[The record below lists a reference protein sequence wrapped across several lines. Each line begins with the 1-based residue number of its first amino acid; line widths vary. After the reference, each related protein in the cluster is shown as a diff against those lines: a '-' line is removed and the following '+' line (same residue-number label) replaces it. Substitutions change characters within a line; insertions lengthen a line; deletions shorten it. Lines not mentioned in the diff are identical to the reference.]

1 MTQKQI
7 SHPEGLPNCAAGH
20 RARHIHD
27 ERRASAGG
35 GHLVECCCRSTSK
48 KADAEAALAEWRRIN
63 RPVRSPRAAP
73 IAPGNV
79 VQFKLSL
86 AGQSQKP
93 QRATGGEYGRR

>member
-27 ERRASAGG
+27 ERRATAGG

-63 RPVRSPRAAP
+63 RPARSPRAAP
-73 IAPGNV
+73 IALGNV

-86 AGQSQKP
+86 AEQSQKP
-93 QRATGGEYGRR
+93 QRAMGVGYGRR

>member
-7 SHPEGLPNCAAGH
+7 SHPEGLPNCAAGR

-48 KADAEAALAEWRRIN
+48 RADAEAAMAEWRRIN
-63 RPVRSPRAAP
+63 RPARSPRAAP

-86 AGQSQKP
+86 AEQSQKP
-93 QRATGGEYGRR
+93 QRAMGVGHGRR